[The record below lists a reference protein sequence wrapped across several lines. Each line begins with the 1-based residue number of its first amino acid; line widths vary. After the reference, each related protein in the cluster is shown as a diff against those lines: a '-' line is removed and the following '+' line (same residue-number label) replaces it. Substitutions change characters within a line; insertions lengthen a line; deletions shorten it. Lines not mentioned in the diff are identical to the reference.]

1 MTYWFVFCKSDL
13 LIERNDDGT
22 YGVPTGDTPP
32 TDVKSWTTIHNI
44 TPFDD
49 GSAVKTYSIDLPVTG
64 HPRYEIIKAM
74 FKEGVYYDFNY
85 VLREDQYVHLFKN
98 K

>member
-49 GSAVKTYSIDLPVTG
+49 GSAVKT
-64 HPRYEIIKAM
+64 
-74 FKEGVYYDFNY
+74 
-85 VLREDQYVHLFKN
+85 
-98 K
+98 